1 MTVRWHGQ
9 FSLDRWGKKNKW
21 DRQEGALVQHF
32 DNTKY
37 DADVG
42 KGSWDGVKWVA
53 AAGGP
58 VSHQLVILTKGAWRT
73 GFRPQSMITDG
84 AFPAG
89 SSLFGFDTADNPIY
103 VNDEG
108 QDPGVEY
115 EFDPFFGLDIKKFAF
130 LFASASTITNIRF
143 RV

>member
-42 KGSWDGVKWVA
+42 
-53 AAGGP
+53 
-58 VSHQLVILTKGAWRT
+58 
-73 GFRPQSMITDG
+73 
-84 AFPAG
+84 
-89 SSLFGFDTADNPIY
+89 
-103 VNDEG
+103 
-108 QDPGVEY
+108 
-115 EFDPFFGLDIKKFAF
+115 
-130 LFASASTITNIRF
+130 
-143 RV
+143 